1 VTQAVERAISI
12 LEILSSGPQHPQ
24 LVAERIDVHRTTA
37 LRLIRDLVRDGLAR
51 RNEDGTFS
59 VGYRLAGLAQAALEQ
74 FDLRAIAHPHLHGL
88 CGELGVAVHIATVVN
103 GSIVYADKIE
113 PHGKVRLYSQIGKPV
128 KIHASGVGKA
138 VLAFMSPEE
147 RPVVLSGYTFE
158 RFTAATIVGQEA
170 FAAELARIRRNGYST
185 DDGEYESFVNCIGY
199 PVADATGRVRTAIS
213 VTAIKAD
220 RNLAALSAGLPQI
233 RHTAET
239 IAAELGWVR

>member
-1 VTQAVERAISI
+1 MTQAVERAISI
-12 LEILSSGPQHPQ
+12 LEFLSSGPQHPQ

-37 LRLIRDLVRDGLAR
+37 LRLIQDLVNGGLAR

-74 FDLRAIAHPHLHGL
+74 FDLRRSPTRI
-88 CGELGVAVHIATVVN
+88 CVSCVSELGVTVHIATVVN

-138 VLAFMSPEE
+138 VLAFMPPQK
-147 RPVVLSGYTFE
+147 RRAVLSDFTFE

-170 FAAELARIRRNGYST
+170 FAAELARVRRNGYST

-199 PVADATGRVRTAIS
+199 PVPDAAGRVRTAIS

-220 RNLAALSAGLPQI
+220 RNLAALRAGLPQV
-233 RHTAET
+233 RRTAEA